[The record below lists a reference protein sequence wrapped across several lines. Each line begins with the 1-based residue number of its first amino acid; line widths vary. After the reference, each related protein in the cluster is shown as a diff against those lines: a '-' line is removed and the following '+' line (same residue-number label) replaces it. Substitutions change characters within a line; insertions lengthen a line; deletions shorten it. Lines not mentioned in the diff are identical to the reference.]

1 MNRSIPRVVSIAG
14 VDPSGGA
21 GLLADLKTFSALGAY
36 GCGVVAAL
44 TAQNTRH
51 VSAVHVPPQD
61 FLQQQID
68 TLFADIAIDAVKLGM
83 LADAPT
89 VRTVADRLAHFD
101 AQRVV
106 CDPVMVAKSGDAL
119 LANSAVAMLREA
131 LLPRTFMLTPNLP
144 EAGVLLA
151 QRAPESVREM
161 YRAAERLREL
171 LPLGDERWILL
182 KGGHLP
188 GDELT
193 DLLFDGDRMIE
204 MESRRID
211 TPNTHGTGCTL
222 ASAVAALLP
231 RHAGG
236 FRPVEHAVRQARDY
250 LTRAIAASGQLE
262 VGHGHGP
269 VHHFHALWA
278 MPGS

>member
-1 MNRSIPRVVSIAG
+1 MNSAIPRVASIAG

-36 GCGVVAAL
+36 GCGIVTAL
-44 TAQNTRH
+44 TAQNTCT
-51 VSAVHVPPQD
+51 VTGVHVPPQA
-61 FLQQQID
+61 FLRQQID
-68 TLFADIAIDAVKLGM
+68 TLLSDVALDAVKLGM

-89 VRTVADRLAHFD
+89 VATVAERLAHFEV
-101 AQRVV
+101 AIVV
-106 CDPVMVAKSGDAL
+106 CDPVMVAKSGDHL
-119 LANSAVAMLREA
+119 LAGSAIAMLREA

-144 EAGVLLA
+144 EAGVLLS
-151 QRAPESVREM
+151 QRAPDTVKEM

-188 GDELT
+188 GSDLT

-204 MESRRID
+204 MSSPRID

-222 ASAVAALLP
+222 SSAVAALLP
-231 RHAGG
+231 RYAGG
-236 FRPVEHAVRQARDY
+236 FRPVEAAVRHAREY
-250 LTRAIAASGQLE
+250 LTRAIAASGQLQ

-269 VHHFHALWA
+269 VHHFHAAWA
-278 MPGS
+278 RPGS